1 MGDRLLDSWL
11 TSLQMT
17 TLTFLTVFMSK
28 YEIGFKM
35 PIPVSIACKG
45 LRYWER
51 FNLAVRHACF
61 ANFPEVLANFFPLA
75 KRSALERVTREIDP
89 GMRCLVPQI
98 SSSISIEVTKM
109 RISRTLSS
117 LLLVGCII
125 CVAAPFSVGQGER
138 PQRGQGG
145 GGPGGGR
152 GFGGGGF
159 GGRGGIASLLTIK
172 EVRDELKM
180 EEEQTKEMEAFTKE
194 LRDEMQSQFA
204 GFGGGRGG
212 PGGPGGP
219 GGGGGP
225 GSGAAAPDMTKINDA
240 IASMQLKSESKLGE
254 ILDPIQ
260 MDRLVG
266 LFIQRDGAR
275 TLNSKI
281 ISTRLEITGDQKVKI
296 ADQEEIAGEEMRSLY
311 GGGGGGG
318 GDMREKMDKMRKDS
332 EEKITGLLTAAQKAK
347 MEELKGAKF
356 EFPAQPPRGGPGG
369 ARGGNPQ

>member
-1 MGDRLLDSWL
+1 
-11 TSLQMT
+11 
-17 TLTFLTVFMSK
+17 
-28 YEIGFKM
+28 
-35 PIPVSIACKG
+35 
-45 LRYWER
+45 
-51 FNLAVRHACF
+51 
-61 ANFPEVLANFFPLA
+61 
-75 KRSALERVTREIDP
+75 
-89 GMRCLVPQI
+89 
-98 SSSISIEVTKM
+98 M

-125 CVAAPFSVGQGER
+125 CVATPFSVGQGER

-180 EEEQTKEMEAFTKE
+180 DEEQTKEMEAFTKE
-194 LRDEMQSQFA
+194 LRDEMQSKFA
-204 GFGGGRGG
+204 GFGGGR
-212 PGGPGGP
+212 GGP

-296 ADQEEIAGEEMRSLY
+296 ADQEKIAGEEMRSLY
-311 GGGGGGG
+311 GGGGGGGG

-369 ARGGNPQ
+369 PRGGNPQ

>member
-1 MGDRLLDSWL
+1 
-11 TSLQMT
+11 
-17 TLTFLTVFMSK
+17 
-28 YEIGFKM
+28 
-35 PIPVSIACKG
+35 
-45 LRYWER
+45 
-51 FNLAVRHACF
+51 
-61 ANFPEVLANFFPLA
+61 
-75 KRSALERVTREIDP
+75 
-89 GMRCLVPQI
+89 
-98 SSSISIEVTKM
+98 M

-125 CVAAPFSVGQGER
+125 SVAAPFSVGQGEP

-145 GGPGGGR
+145 GGQGGGR
-152 GFGGGGF
+152 GGFGGGGF
-159 GGRGGIASLLTIK
+159 GGRGIASLLTIK

-180 EEEQTKEMEAFTKE
+180 DEEQTKEMEAFTKE
-194 LRDEMQSQFA
+194 LREEMQTQFA

-212 PGGPGGP
+212 PGGPGG
-219 GGGGGP
+219 GG
-225 GSGAAAPDMTKINDA
+225 AAPDMTKINEA
-240 IASMQLKSESKLGE
+240 LASMQLKSESKLE
-254 ILDPIQ
+254 KILDPVQ

-281 ISTRLEITGDQKVKI
+281 ISTRLEITEDQKAKI
-296 ADQEEIAGEEMRSLY
+296 ADQEKIAGEEMRSLY

-356 EFPAQPPRGGPGG
+356 EFPAPPPRGGPGG
-369 ARGGNPQ
+369 NRGGNPQ

>member
-1 MGDRLLDSWL
+1 
-11 TSLQMT
+11 
-17 TLTFLTVFMSK
+17 
-28 YEIGFKM
+28 
-35 PIPVSIACKG
+35 
-45 LRYWER
+45 
-51 FNLAVRHACF
+51 
-61 ANFPEVLANFFPLA
+61 
-75 KRSALERVTREIDP
+75 
-89 GMRCLVPQI
+89 
-98 SSSISIEVTKM
+98 M

-125 CVAAPFSVGQGER
+125 SVAAPFSVGQGDR

-180 EEEQTKEMEAFTKE
+180 DEEQTKEMEAFTKE

-212 PGGPGGP
+212 PGGGGAGGGA
-219 GGGGGP
+219 GGGG
-225 GSGAAAPDMTKINDA
+225 AAPDMTKINEM
-240 IASMQLKSESKLGE
+240 IASMQLKSESKIAE
-254 ILDPIQ
+254 ILDPVQ

-281 ISTRLEITGDQKVKI
+281 ISTRLGITEDQKAKV
-296 ADQEEIAGEEMRSLY
+296 ADQEKIAGEEMRSLF
-311 GGGGGGG
+311 GGGGGFGG

-369 ARGGNPQ
+369 PRGGNPQ

>member
-1 MGDRLLDSWL
+1 
-11 TSLQMT
+11 
-17 TLTFLTVFMSK
+17 
-28 YEIGFKM
+28 
-35 PIPVSIACKG
+35 
-45 LRYWER
+45 
-51 FNLAVRHACF
+51 
-61 ANFPEVLANFFPLA
+61 
-75 KRSALERVTREIDP
+75 
-89 GMRCLVPQI
+89 
-98 SSSISIEVTKM
+98 M

-145 GGPGGGR
+145 GGPGVGR

-180 EEEQTKEMEAFTKE
+180 DEEQTKEMEAFTKE
-194 LRDEMQSQFA
+194 LRDEMQPQFA

-212 PGGPGGP
+212 PGGPGG
-219 GGGGGP
+219 GGGP
-225 GSGAAAPDMTKINDA
+225 GGAAAPDMTKINEA
-240 IASMQLKSESKLGE
+240 LASMQLKSESKLGE

-296 ADQEEIAGEEMRSLY
+296 ADQEKIAGEEMRSLY

>member
-1 MGDRLLDSWL
+1 
-11 TSLQMT
+11 
-17 TLTFLTVFMSK
+17 
-28 YEIGFKM
+28 
-35 PIPVSIACKG
+35 
-45 LRYWER
+45 
-51 FNLAVRHACF
+51 
-61 ANFPEVLANFFPLA
+61 
-75 KRSALERVTREIDP
+75 
-89 GMRCLVPQI
+89 
-98 SSSISIEVTKM
+98 M
-109 RISRTLSS
+109 RISHALSS

-125 CVAAPFSVGQGER
+125 SVAAPFSVGQGER

-152 GFGGGGF
+152 GFGFGGG
-159 GGRGGIASLLTIK
+159 GGRSGIASLLTIK

-180 EEEQTKEMEAFTKE
+180 DEEQTKEMDAFTKE
-194 LRDEMQSQFA
+194 LRDEMQTQFA
-204 GFGGGRGG
+204 GFGGGR
-212 PGGPGGP
+212 GGP

-225 GSGAAAPDMTKINDA
+225 GSGAAAPDMTKINEA

-254 ILDPIQ
+254 ILDPVQ

-281 ISTRLEITGDQKVKI
+281 ISTRLEITEDQKAKI
-296 ADQEEIAGEEMRSLY
+296 ADQEKIAGEEMRSLFG

-332 EEKITGLLTAAQKAK
+332 EERITGLLTAAQKAK

-356 EFPAQPPRGGPGG
+356 EFPAPPPRGGPGG
-369 ARGGNPQ
+369 NRGGNPQ

>member
-1 MGDRLLDSWL
+1 
-11 TSLQMT
+11 
-17 TLTFLTVFMSK
+17 
-28 YEIGFKM
+28 
-35 PIPVSIACKG
+35 
-45 LRYWER
+45 
-51 FNLAVRHACF
+51 
-61 ANFPEVLANFFPLA
+61 
-75 KRSALERVTREIDP
+75 
-89 GMRCLVPQI
+89 
-98 SSSISIEVTKM
+98 M
-109 RISRTLSS
+109 RIIRTLSR

-125 CVAAPFSVGQGER
+125 SVAAPFLVGQGER

-159 GGRGGIASLLTIK
+159 GGRGIASLLTIK
-172 EVRDELKM
+172 EVRDDLKM
-180 EEEQTKEMEAFTKE
+180 DEEQTKEMEAFTKE
-194 LRDEMQSQFA
+194 LREEMQTQFA

-212 PGGPGGP
+212 PGGPGG
-219 GGGGGP
+219 GG
-225 GSGAAAPDMTKINDA
+225 APDMIKINEA

-254 ILDPIQ
+254 ILDPVQ

-281 ISTRLEITGDQKVKI
+281 ISTRLEITEDQKAKI
-296 ADQEEIAGEEMRSLY
+296 ADQEKIAGEEMRSLFG

-318 GDMREKMDKMRKDS
+318 GDMREKMEKMRKDS
-332 EEKITGLLTAAQKAK
+332 EEKITGLLTAAQKTK

-356 EFPAQPPRGGPGG
+356 EFPAPPARGGPFG